1 MTPKFKNKLTSS
13 VSKPQN
19 RNVPKIQRRYFKNG
33 VLSEILN
40 TLTYFFTE
48 RCDDRIH
55 NMAKIM
61 LLISVAF
68 SEVENVRKER
78 KSQKN
83 K

>member
-13 VSKPQN
+13 VSKPKN
-19 RNVPKIQRRYFKNG
+19 RNVPKIQRRYFKNW

-40 TLTYFFTE
+40 TLTYFFTG

-55 NMAKIM
+55 NIAKIM

>member
-33 VLSEILN
+33 ELSEIVN
-40 TLTYFFTE
+40 ILTYFFTE

-55 NMAKIM
+55 DMAKIM